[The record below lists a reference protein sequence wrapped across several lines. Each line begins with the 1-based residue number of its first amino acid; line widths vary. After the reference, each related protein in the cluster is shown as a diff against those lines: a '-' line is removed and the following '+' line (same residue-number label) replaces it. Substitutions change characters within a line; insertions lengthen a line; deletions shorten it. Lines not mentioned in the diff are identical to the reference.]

1 MANRKEIYFLS
12 CVCKAADQIP
22 CSWTSSRC
30 LELAVMIPVIGY
42 HDRDVLPTGKSF
54 IFLVVFVTLLI
65 RYRVAGHQEGVLSLL

>member
-1 MANRKEIYFLS
+1 MANREEIYLLS

-42 HDRDVLPTGKSF
+42 HDRDVWPTGKRF
-54 IFLVVFVTLLI
+54 I
-65 RYRVAGHQEGVLSLL
+65 S